1 MKTHGQVAGV
11 VIGLAVAILG
21 SIGMLTGTL
30 PRFFSGLIVIVAIG
44 IIVGTRRAFR
54 ANAGN

>member
-1 MKTHGQVAGV
+1 MRANGQVAGV
-11 VIGLAVAILG
+11 VIGLAVALCG
-21 SIGMLTGTL
+21 AAGLLTGTI

-54 ANAGN
+54 PSAGD